1 MVYKLSNIDYPQ
13 LIPKYISNIELANEI
28 ERNIDFIEKY
38 IGTIDTHFSEDKDK
52 QLAYKQLGIMAFSC
66 VEALWKSLI
75 LTINKN
81 CASRKCKEKCKYRKY
96 DSSYKLNNVKPRQ
109 ALSHLTNMRILHVHP
124 FEEVA
129 IEQLQRL
136 RNHIHLTRVL
146 ADGNKAIKFNRQFV
160 EDVLRLYYVTIN
172 QAEMNAWYYNE
183 DKPCLRD
190 MDGNSYNAN
199 CQQQQ
204 SMRKSYYTD
213 KTILALIDL
222 FYKKPINENNAY
234 FLKSL
239 SDDKIL
245 DVERLVDEMGK
256 WLYFA
261 GAHYRTEESYQ
272 EAIDRLYNAILDYAP
287 NSNFAEHIEDKRKYY
302 HKFFNFE

>member
-1 MVYKLSNIDYPQ
+1 MEFKLSNINYPQ
-13 LIPKYISNIELANEI
+13 LIPKYISNVELANEI
-28 ERNIDFIEKY
+28 ERNIEFIEKY
-38 IGTIDTHFSEDKDK
+38 VEMIDTHFNEDKDR

-66 VEALWKSLI
+66 VEALWKSLV
-75 LTINKN
+75 LNINKN
-81 CASRKCKEKCKYRKY
+81 CASRKCNEECKYRKY
-96 DSSYKLNNVKPRQ
+96 DSNYKLNNAKPRQ
-109 ALSHLTNMRILHVHP
+109 VLLHLTNMRILYVHP

-146 ADGNKAIKFNRQFV
+146 ADGNKSTKFNRQFV
-160 EDVLRLYYVTIN
+160 EDVLRLYYVSIN

-190 MDGNSYNAN
+190 MDDNSYNVN

-213 KTILALIDL
+213 KTLLVLVDL

-234 FLKSL
+234 FLASL

-245 DVERLVDEMGK
+245 DIEYLADEMGK
-256 WLYFA
+256 RLYYES
-261 GAHYRTEESYQ
+261 AHYRTEVSYQ
-272 EAIDRLYNAILDYAP
+272 EAIDRLYNAIQDYAP
-287 NSNFAEHIEDKRKYY
+287 KSNLPEQIEDKMKYY